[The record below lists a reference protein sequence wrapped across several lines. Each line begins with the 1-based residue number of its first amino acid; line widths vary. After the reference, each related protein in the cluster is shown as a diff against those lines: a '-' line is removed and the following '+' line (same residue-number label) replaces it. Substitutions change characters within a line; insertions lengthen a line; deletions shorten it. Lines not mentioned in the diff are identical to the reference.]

1 MIPGLLLTEVSTCLL
16 SLVCQS
22 LLMITS
28 KRYSVFISSTFE
40 DLREERRAVQDTVI
54 SAGDFP
60 VQMES
65 FPAADEDQFEFIKT
79 LIDKCDFYVLIVA
92 GRYGTPAEDG
102 ISYTEKEYRYAISRN
117 IPVLVLLRSN
127 IGELPANKSE
137 DSVEGKKLL
146 QKFRSEV
153 ERGRLRET
161 WSTTDGLRLKVREAL
176 DHAKATKNAVGWVRG
191 DTTAQLEVL
200 EDLSKA
206 QKENAS
212 YRKMI
217 GQLEVELALPPIP
230 DANSTVEL
238 ELLPLTRKD
247 AKFGFSEGSYA
258 KITTTWINAFPA
270 FFSKLSWRADE
281 WGGEFLF
288 YIDDETSR
296 SKIGEVIAA
305 ELADFDTSNL
315 FTLSEPTYRRLHS
328 YYIEV
333 GLMHE
338 EGETPFTT
346 SGKRLA
352 RRQII
357 ATGQGEFSLTAG
369 TISSTASRISNN
381 DFDDE
386 IPF

>member
-1 MIPGLLLTEVSTCLL
+1 
-16 SLVCQS
+16 
-22 LLMITS
+22 MITN
-28 KRYSVFISSTFE
+28 KRYSVFISSTFK

-102 ISYTEKEYRYAISRN
+102 ISYTEKEYRYALFRN

-127 IGELPANKSE
+127 IEELPVNKSE
-137 DSVEGKKLL
+137 DSEKGKKRL

-153 ERGRLRET
+153 EMGRLRKT
-161 WSTTDGLRLKVREAL
+161 WTTTDGLKLKVREAL
-176 DHAKATKNAVGWVRG
+176 DHAKATKNAIGWVRG

-206 QKENAS
+206 HKENAS
-212 YRKMI
+212 YRKII
-217 GQLEVELALPPIP
+217 GQLEIDLALPPIP

-238 ELLPLTRKD
+238 ELLPHTRKD
-247 AKFGFSEGSYA
+247 TAGVFSEGSYA
-258 KITTTWINAFPA
+258 KIKTSWIEAFPA
-270 FFSKLSWRADE
+270 FFSNLSWSTND
-281 WGGEFLF
+281 WNGEDFFSVDQENSCLQ
-288 YIDDETSR
+288 
-296 SKIGEVIAA
+296 IGSAMA
-305 ELADFDTSNL
+305 SELADFDTSGL
-315 FTLSEPTYRRLHS
+315 FTLSKPAYQRLHS
-328 YYIEV
+328 YFVEV
-333 GLMHE
+333 GLMRE
-338 EGETPFTT
+338 DGETPFSP

-352 RRQII
+352 RRQRIAASQSSYNLVAGII
-357 ATGQGEFSLTAG
+357 SFS
-369 TISSTASRISNN
+369 SSQPSSS